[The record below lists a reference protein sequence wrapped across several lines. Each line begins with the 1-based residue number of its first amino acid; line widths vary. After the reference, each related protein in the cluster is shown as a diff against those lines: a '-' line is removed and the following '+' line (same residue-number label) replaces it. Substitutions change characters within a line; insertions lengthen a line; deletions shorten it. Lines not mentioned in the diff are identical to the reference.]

1 MKLTIY
7 EGMNEIEDEI
17 VINCGMVDKR
27 LKHLIEYIR
36 QYTFSLQGYQG
47 SELFHL
53 SVETLFYIE
62 SVDGKTFLYSTSQI
76 YESKDSLTTLEGKLY
91 NTSFVRISKSCL
103 VNTACI
109 KSVKPYANHRMEA
122 ALKNG
127 ERLIISRNYIDT
139 LKEKLLR

>member
-1 MKLTIY
+1 MKLTIH
-7 EGMNEIEDEI
+7 EGMKELEDEI
-17 VINCGMVDKR
+17 IINCGMVDKR

-47 SELFHL
+47 NELFHL

-62 SVDGKTFLYSTSQI
+62 SVDGKTFLYSTGQV
-76 YESKDSLTTLEGKLY
+76 YESRESLLALEGKLY
-91 NTSFVRISKSCL
+91 NTPFVRISKSCL

-109 KSVKPYANHRMEA
+109 KSVKPYVNHRMEA

-127 ERLIISRNYIDT
+127 ERLIISRNYIES